1 MASQGRKI
9 FRPNRIPAM
18 PSKGETSSAP
28 APSLLLPEK
37 PRARRLED
45 LARGRLVPS
54 LDLIL
59 FPRSISSYSL
69 ARSHPI
75 PSLDLVLLPR
85 SISSCSLA
93 RGRKKTSSEVFLRAR
108 SRFSDGHGNAF
119 SKIIPDL
126 VLRAWKCVIPLLTGT
141 DALRKLLGTRCAA
154 AVRAGRHAA
163 GKEQSAQE
171 EEDAG
176 RNCRRHSWFCV

>member
-1 MASQGRKI
+1 MQGRKI

-45 LARGRLVPS
+45 LARGR
-54 LDLIL
+54 
-59 FPRSISSYSL
+59 
-69 ARSHPI
+69 PI

-85 SISSCSLA
+85 SISSYSLA
-93 RGRKKTSSEVFLRAR
+93 RGHPVPSLDLVKKHRA
-108 SRFSDGHGNAF
+108 RFSDGHGNAF

-154 AVRAGRHAA
+154 AVGASRHAA